1 MASGISGIKQQVLQI
16 GKSAATT
23 AAQLNQLATNLE
35 KNAAA
40 INSAIGG
47 TASGEDKEMIA
58 AFQQA
63 CSAVKTAAASLAQA
77 GQSAYN
83 WSAKA

>member
-1 MASGISGIKQQVLQI
+1 MSDIKSIKLQVLQI
-16 GKSAATT
+16 GKNAVST
-23 AAQLNQLATNLE
+23 AAQLNQLAANLA

-47 TASGEDKEMIA
+47 TASGEDQKMVA

-63 CSAVKTAAASLAQA
+63 SEAVKAAATSLVQA
-77 GQSAYN
+77 GQAADSWASN
-83 WSAKA
+83 A

>member
-1 MASGISGIKQQVLQI
+1 MSDIKSIKLHVLQI
-16 GKSAATT
+16 GKNAVTT
-23 AAQLNQLATNLE
+23 ATQLNQLAANLS

-47 TASGEDKEMIA
+47 TASGEDQKMVA

-63 CSAVKTAAASLAQA
+63 SEAVKAAATQLVQA
-77 GQSAYN
+77 GQSAESWASN
-83 WSAKA
+83 A

>member
-1 MASGISGIKQQVLQI
+1 MSDIKSIKLQVLQI
-16 GKSAATT
+16 GKNAVST
-23 AAQLNQLATNLE
+23 AAQLNQLAANLA

-47 TASGEDKEMIA
+47 TASGEDQKMVA

-63 CSAVKTAAASLAQA
+63 SEAVKAAATSLVQA
-77 GQSAYN
+77 GQSADSWASN
-83 WSAKA
+83 A